1 MLDIIPSCNL
11 VQYQGKLITQSWENG
26 KNHNFRANLGPL
38 KFFSHVYVLYHNVP
52 NYHPI
57 QFPGKLIDQTWKND
71 KKPNLGSD
79 WTNFEKMAKKTFNF
93 GPNYGLFDLNLGIQK
108 LFLQVLPL
116 LVVRHCYKLSS
127 YVIQRKTNKSN
138 LTKWQKK
145 LILGLILVR
154 FFHGFFLYLMLY
166 IFASYHSMQFH
177 RKPMNQAWEN
187 SKKANF
193 RPNFDPF
200 GPNSGCQFFF
210 FFFQKSVCH

>member
-1 MLDIIPSCNL
+1 
-11 VQYQGKLITQSWENG
+11 
-26 KNHNFRANLGPL
+26 
-38 KFFSHVYVLYHNVP
+38 
-52 NYHPI
+52 
-57 QFPGKLIDQTWKND
+57 
-71 KKPNLGSD
+71 
-79 WTNFEKMAKKTFNF
+79 MAKKPFNF

-177 RKPMNQAWEN
+177 RKPMNQA
-187 SKKANF
+187 
-193 RPNFDPF
+193 
-200 GPNSGCQFFF
+200 
-210 FFFQKSVCH
+210 